1 MYEVVIRNGYI
12 YDGLGSNPY
21 IADIAILNCIIVA
34 IGKIEDEALNV
45 IDASGYSVS
54 PGFIISDMT
63 AKISEE
69 HTELMKSR
77 ISLNKFGNPE
87 DVANSIAFLSS

>member
-21 IADIAILNCIIVA
+21 IADIAILNGIIVA

-54 PGFIISDMT
+54 PGFIDLHTHSDL
-63 AKISEE
+63 S
-69 HTELMKSR
+69 
-77 ISLNKFGNPE
+77 
-87 DVANSIAFLSS
+87 FLIEPLADCKL

>member
-21 IADIAILNCIIVA
+21 IADIAILNGIIVA

-45 IDASGYSVS
+45 CLLYTS
-54 PGFIISDMT
+54 PSPRD
-63 AKISEE
+63 S
-69 HTELMKSR
+69 
-77 ISLNKFGNPE
+77 
-87 DVANSIAFLSS
+87 